1 MTIDTFD
8 IVVNLLDKHCELI
21 MLDCSVRKCL
31 VWKINGSNINK
42 LVAAMDTITLVK
54 ELSKIS
60 TKYCLLGDF
69 GTWKEIL
76 WVDIITWLSEHLYHT
91 KSLRGRVAKKLQ
103 ACFLSDSCW
112 IIIQESKISTWNDN
126 FRLSFDSEVTKH
138 HKRKYR
144 LSTSV

>member
-1 MTIDTFD
+1 MTIDNID
-8 IVVNLLDKHCELI
+8 IIVNLSDKHCELI
-21 MLDCSVRKCL
+21 MLDCYVRKCL

-76 WVDIITWLSEHLYHT
+76 
-91 KSLRGRVAKKLQ
+91 
-103 ACFLSDSCW
+103 
-112 IIIQESKISTWNDN
+112 
-126 FRLSFDSEVTKH
+126 
-138 HKRKYR
+138 
-144 LSTSV
+144 